1 MRKGRVYKRCRACGR
16 DVDGR
21 RCQRCGA
28 DRFAWGFRVDVQRK
42 NEPRRQVHRSGFAT
56 QGDARAAMVRAQQR
70 ADTDEPEPTSM
81 TFRTWSAQWLESK
94 KESVRPSSWISM
106 EGAMRLHLLAELGDV
121 QLRHLTRALITGA
134 YGRMGLSPKTTHN
147 AHLVLHRC
155 LAEAVEERLIAH
167 NPSDRAHTL
176 PRDSR
181 PEMRTWT
188 REEVRRFLAQAAGD
202 PLGPMWR
209 LFVMTGMRRG
219 EVLALRRED
228 LDLDGGF
235 VMVRRSLVR
244 GLDGWTTNPPK
255 TARGRRRVD
264 LDPATVAAL
273 RAHVSSRAMVGIDG
287 HVFADAAGRPLDPD
301 GVSSRFAR
309 LVRESRLP
317 RIRLHDLRHTA
328 ATLMLAAGIN
338 PKVVSER
345 LGHASVV
352 ITLDTYSHVLPSLQA
367 DAATALARAIDGS

>member
-1 MRKGRVYKRCRACGR
+1 MATEIRSASRTGGSLPSAAVLDHARFWRRA
-16 DVDGR
+16 
-21 RCQRCGA
+21 
-28 DRFAWGFRVDVQRK
+28 
-42 NEPRRQVHRSGFAT
+42 AT
-56 QGDARAAMVRAQQR
+56 TAAVTARAEAS
-70 ADTDEPEPTSM
+70 P
-81 TFRTWSAQWLESK
+81 
-94 KESVRPSSWISM
+94 
-106 EGAMRLHLLAELGDV
+106 
-121 QLRHLTRALITGA
+121 GA
-134 YGRMGLSPKTTHN
+134 YGRMELSPKTTHN

-155 LAEAVEERLIAH
+155 LADAVEERLIAH
-167 NPSDRAHTL
+167 NPADRAHTL
-176 PRDSR
+176 PRDSQ

-188 REEVRRFLAQAAGD
+188 REEVRRFLATAAGD
-202 PLGPMWR
+202 SLGAMWR

-235 VMVRRSLVR
+235 LMVRRSLVR

-264 LDPATVAAL
+264 LDAATVAAL
-273 RAHVSSRAMVGIDG
+273 RAHVAVPGVVGIDG
-287 HVFADAAGRPLDPD
+287 HIFADAAARALDPD

-367 DAATALARAIDGS
+367 DAATALARAIDGR